1 VDPNL
6 SNLFNRLLEGTL
18 SPEEAEVL
26 VNQLGTDEPD
36 PELVDLIR
44 SQLQKPVAIEEVDP
58 KVLATLKAKLPLILA
73 QSKAASAKRIPL
85 MQSRWLRY
93 AAAIL
98 LLFGA
103 GSLLLLKKSTKPSVD
118 MAVKTLVKEEITP
131 GKEGAILTLDDG
143 RTVVLDSLGNAVIS
157 NQNGT
162 KVQLK
167 NGRLIYENGQLASS
181 EITYNTMTTPKG
193 RQFQVLLPDG
203 SNVWLN
209 AASSIRFPTV
219 FAGTERMVE
228 VTGEAYFEVA
238 KNTTMPFRV
247 RLNNET
253 EIKVT
258 GTHFNVNSYS
268 NEAQINATLLEGS
281 IQILNGGQTTNV
293 RPGQQ
298 AQVAFGNKS
307 GSTAVKIINDVN
319 VEKVVAWKNG
329 VFDFQDATL
338 EEVMRQLERWY
349 NIDVVYEKGIP
360 KLEFFGKMGRDL
372 NLPTVLNALE
382 KSKVHFRMEEGRK
395 LVVLP

>member
-1 VDPNL
+1 MDSNL
-6 SNLFNRLLEGTL
+6 STLFNRLLEGTL
-18 SPEEAEVL
+18 SPEETEAL
-26 VNQLGTDEPD
+26 LKQLGTDHPD
-36 PELVDLIR
+36 PVLKDLIMA
-44 SQLQKPVAIEEVDP
+44 QLQKPVASEEVDP
-58 KVLATLKAKLPLILA
+58 EVLATLKAKLPLILA
-73 QSKAASAKRIPL
+73 QPKAAPATRIPML
-85 MQSRWLRY
+85 QSRWLRY

-103 GSLLLLKKSTKPSVD
+103 GSLFFLKKSTSPSVD
-118 MAVKTLVKEEITP
+118 TAVKTVVKEEITP

-143 RTVVLDSLGNAVIS
+143 RIVVLDSLGNAVIS

-162 KVQLK
+162 KVQVK
-167 NGRLIYENGQLASS
+167 NGRLIYDNDQMAGS

-193 RQFQVLLPDG
+193 RQFQVVLPDG
-203 SNVWLN
+203 SKVWLN

-219 FAGTERMVE
+219 FAGTERIVE
-228 VTGEAYFEVA
+228 VSGEAYFEVA
-238 KNTTMPFRV
+238 KNTAMPFRV
-247 RLNNET
+247 RVNNET

-268 NEAQINATLLEGS
+268 NEAQINATLLEGA

-298 AQVAFGNKS
+298 AQVAFGNKA
-307 GSTAVKIINDVN
+307 GTTPVKIINDVN
-319 VEKVVAWKNG
+319 IDKVIAWKNG

-349 NIDVVYEKGIP
+349 NIEVVYEKGIP

>member
-1 VDPNL
+1 MDPNL
-6 SNLFNRLLEGTL
+6 SNLFNRLLEGRL
-18 SPEEAEVL
+18 SPEETDEL
-26 VNQLGTDEPD
+26 VKQLGTDEPD
-36 PELVDLIR
+36 PELVDLIMT
-44 SQLQKPVAIEEVDP
+44 QLQKPVAIEEVDP
-58 KVLATLKAKLPLILA
+58 KVLATLKAKLPLILE
-73 QSKAASAKRIPL
+73 QSKAAPAKRISM

-93 AAAIL
+93 AAAVL

-103 GSLLLLKKSTKPSVD
+103 GSLLLFKKSTKPTVD
-118 MAVKTLVKEEITP
+118 TAVKTVVKEEITP

-143 RTVVLDSLGNAVIS
+143 RVVVLDSLGNAVIS

-162 KVQLK
+162 KVQVK
-167 NGRLIYENGQLASS
+167 NGRLIYGNGQSGNP
-181 EITYNTMTTPKG
+181 EITYNTMSTPKG
-193 RQFQVLLPDG
+193 RQFQLLLPDG
-203 SNVWLN
+203 SKVWLN

-219 FAGTERMVE
+219 FAGTDRMVE

-238 KNTTMPFRV
+238 KNTAMPFRV
-247 RLNNET
+247 RVNNET

-268 NEAQINATLLEGS
+268 NETQINATLLEGA
-281 IQILNGGQTTNV
+281 IQIINGGQTTNV
-293 RPGQQ
+293 QPGQQ
-298 AQVAFGNKS
+298 AQVAFGNK
-307 GSTAVKIINDVN
+307 GRSTPVKIINDVN
-319 VEKVVAWKNG
+319 VDKVVAWKNG